1 MQKLSNL
8 IDELASYIPQQEA
21 RNESI
26 SAASVGWQIEHSL
39 LVISSVIEGVKRSDP
54 SSFKWSFRP
63 WKYLIFLTGKI
74 PRGKSKAP
82 KFVIPDAFTVES
94 LQGHIESCRVKIAE
108 LDALS
113 AGHYFRHPYFGDT
126 KKKDVIPFLVLHTEH
141 HVKIIRDIL
150 VN

>member
-1 MQKLSNL
+1 L
-8 IDELASYIPQQEA
+8 Y
-21 RNESI
+21 
-26 SAASVGWQIEHSL
+26 
-39 LVISSVIEGVKRSDP
+39 
-54 SSFKWSFRP
+54 KWSFKP
-63 WKYLIFLTGKI
+63 WKYLIFWTGKI

-82 KFVIPDAFTVES
+82 KFVIPDAFTAES
-94 LQGHIESCRVKIAE
+94 LQGHIVSCRAKIAE

-150 VN
+150 AN

>member
-8 IDELASYIPQQEA
+8 VDELASYIPQLES
-21 RNESI
+21 RNESV
-26 SAASVGWQIEHSL
+26 SSSNVGWQIEHSL
-39 LVISSVIEGVKRSDP
+39 LVISSVIEGVKKSDP
-54 SSFKWSFRP
+54 SSYKWSFKP
-63 WKYLIFLTGKI
+63 WKYLIFWTGKI

-82 KFVIPDAFTVES
+82 KFVIPDAFTTES
-94 LQGHIESCRVKIAE
+94 LQGHIESCRAKIGE

-150 VN
+150 AN

>member
-8 IDELASYIPQQEA
+8 VDELASYIPQLEV
-21 RNESI
+21 RNESV
-26 SAASVGWQIEHSL
+26 SASSVGWQIEHCL
-39 LVISSVIEGVKRSDP
+39 LVISSVIEGVKKSDP
-54 SSFKWSFRP
+54 ASYQWSFKP
-63 WKYLIFLTGKI
+63 LKYLIFWTGKI

-82 KFVIPDAFTVES
+82 KFVIPDAFTAES
-94 LQGHIESCRVKIAE
+94 LQGHIVSCRAIIGE

-141 HVKIIRDIL
+141 HLKIIRDIL
-150 VN
+150 AS

>member
-8 IDELASYIPQQEA
+8 VDELASYIPQLEA

-39 LVISSVIEGVKRSDP
+39 LVISSVIEGVKKSDP
-54 SSFKWSFRP
+54 SSYKWSFKP
-63 WKYLIFLTGKI
+63 WKYLIFWTGKI

-94 LQGHIESCRVKIAE
+94 LQGHIESCRVKIVE

-113 AGHYFRHPYFGDT
+113 AGH
-126 KKKDVIPFLVLHTEH
+126 
-141 HVKIIRDIL
+141 
-150 VN
+150 

>member
-8 IDELASYIPQQEA
+8 IDELASYIPRLEA
-21 RNESI
+21 RKESV
-26 SAASVGWQIEHSL
+26 SASSVGWQIEHSL

-54 SSFKWSFRP
+54 SSYKWSFRP
-63 WKYLIFLTGKI
+63 WKYLIFWRGKI

-82 KFVIPDAFTVES
+82 KFVIPDSFTVES
-94 LQGHIESCRVKIAE
+94 LQGHIVSCRAKIGE

-150 VN
+150 AN

>member
-1 MQKLSNL
+1 MQKLTNL
-8 IDELASYIPQQEA
+8 IDELASYIPQLEA
-21 RNESI
+21 RNESV
-26 SAASVGWQIEHSL
+26 SASSVGWQIEHSL

-54 SSFKWSFRP
+54 SLYKWSFKP
-63 WKYLIFLTGKI
+63 WKYLIFWRGKI

-94 LQGHIESCRVKIAE
+94 LQGHIETCRAKIVE

-150 VN
+150 AN

>member
-8 IDELASYIPQQEA
+8 IDELASYIPRLEA
-21 RNESI
+21 RNESV
-26 SAASVGWQIEHSL
+26 SASSVGWQIEHSL

-54 SSFKWSFRP
+54 SSYKWSFRP
-63 WKYLIFLTGKI
+63 WKYLIFWRGKI

-82 KFVIPDAFTVES
+82 KFVIPDAFTAES
-94 LQGHIESCRVKIAE
+94 LQGHIDSCRVKIAE

-150 VN
+150 AN